1 MDQRSF
7 PGNAQASILVKRIK
21 YELEPG
27 MPFKSDRLSQN
38 EISRIADWIN
48 AGASYNEGPLRLSG
62 LGDPA
67 VAQSRN
73 DHWAFKPPTRPS
85 IPTVRNASSI
95 QNPIDAFV
103 AAENKKRGLK
113 PLPQADKR
121 VSLRRLYLDLIGL
134 PPTPAEAEAFLA
146 DRSKDAYEKV
156 VERLLASPRYGERWG
171 RHWMDIWRYSDTD
184 GFMNGWITV
193 KSTCGIGAT
202 GSSNRSTKTK
212 ATTE

>member
-1 MDQRSF
+1 MKRAGLDLSTPEGFRGGDSGPAIV

-95 QNPIDAFV
+95 QNPIDAFI
-103 AAENKKRGLK
+103 AAEHEKRGLK
-113 PLPQADKR
+113 PLPPADKR
-121 VSLRRLYLDLIGL
+121 ALLRRVYFDLIGL
-134 PPTPAEAEAFLA
+134 PPTPAECRAF
-146 DRSKDAYEKV
+146 
-156 VERLLASPRYGERWG
+156 
-171 RHWMDIWRYSDTD
+171 WRAVQRTP
-184 GFMNGWITV
+184 
-193 KSTCGIGAT
+193 
-202 GSSNRSTKTK
+202 TKR
-212 ATTE
+212 